1 MTGPLQRFRIAANIV
16 GMLLVLLTISVVLR
30 HGFGHPGMEK
40 IVAPVHGFFFALVY
54 LPLGYH
60 LSRLA
65 GWPLKRFL
73 LVVLA
78 GVVPL
83 VTFIV
88 ERRVTRE
95 LRARM

>member
-1 MTGPLQRFRIAANIV
+1 MKASLERFRIAANIV
-16 GMLLVLLTISVVLR
+16 GVLLVLLTVSVVLR
-30 HGFGHPGMEK
+30 HGFGHPGLEK
-40 IVAPVHGFFFALVY
+40 VVAPLHGFFFALVY

-78 GVVPL
+78 GVVPFA
-83 VTFIV
+83 TFVV
-88 ERRVTRE
+88 ERRVTSDI
-95 LRARM
+95 RARL